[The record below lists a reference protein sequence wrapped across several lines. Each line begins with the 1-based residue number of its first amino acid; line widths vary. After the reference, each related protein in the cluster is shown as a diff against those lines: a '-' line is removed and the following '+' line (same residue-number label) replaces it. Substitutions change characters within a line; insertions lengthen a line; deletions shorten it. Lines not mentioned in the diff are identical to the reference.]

1 MIRMSTAA
9 PAEAPSLRQ
18 LNRATLF
25 AAGISAVILVV
36 AVLPAEYGRDP
47 TGIGSLLGLTAM
59 GESKEDP
66 AVAEADRPVTYV
78 QADEGA
84 LAPGTEQ
91 TKEIKIELAPDQG
104 REVKALMRRGETL
117 TYFWQTDGE
126 NVRYELHGERVGAAD
141 GEFTSY
147 KKGTS
152 TGEHGSF
159 TAPFDGTHGWYWR
172 NRSGKTMRITVN
184 ASGKFETLVAKP

>member
-91 TKEIKIELAPDQG
+91 TK
-104 REVKALMRRGETL
+104 R
-117 TYFWQTDGE
+117 
-126 NVRYELHGERVGAAD
+126 
-141 GEFTSY
+141 SY
-147 KKGTS
+147 
-152 TGEHGSF
+152 GSF
-159 TAPFDGTHGWYWR
+159 G
-172 NRSGKTMRITVN
+172 RSEAIPIAHSLSISQLS
-184 ASGKFETLVAKP
+184 ASMATS